1 MEQDQGAFNRLV
13 GKSRG
18 MVKLSGEVRRADSV
32 WNDRLTVGKLPI
44 EQYAHELFDIKWICR
59 EYKVQSRFALSCA
72 GFAAA
77 MCTLCSN
84 CPRGE
89 A

>member
-59 EYKVQSRFALSCA
+59 EYKV
-72 GFAAA
+72 
-77 MCTLCSN
+77 
-84 CPRGE
+84 
-89 A
+89 